1 MSERVTVGLMLQQV
15 QVLSHLFYICVCI
28 CVYICVCVCV
38 CICVCLCGCIC
49 TRISLCI
56 CVCICTCICIC
67 ICLCLCDS
75 SRSAVQ
81 TSASL
86 TSTTLHIPTYLPN
99 SWQSSSDNFKGDLK
113 RLFEDVAA
121 HQLPSILLSLAGWCS
136 PPWCWCWHSSY
147 KSIKRIWGG
156 AGLI

>member
-75 SRSAVQ
+75 SKSAVQ
-81 TSASL
+81 TSASS
-86 TSTTLHIPTYLPN
+86 TSTTLHIPTYLP
-99 SWQSSSDNFKGDLK
+99 SSSWASLTVRITIKPEARNLKETEIGPPSSHIAPDIFKTLIWRGFK
-113 RLFEDVAA
+113 
-121 HQLPSILLSLAGWCS
+121 H
-136 PPWCWCWHSSY
+136 WHT
-147 KSIKRIWGG
+147 
-156 AGLI
+156 